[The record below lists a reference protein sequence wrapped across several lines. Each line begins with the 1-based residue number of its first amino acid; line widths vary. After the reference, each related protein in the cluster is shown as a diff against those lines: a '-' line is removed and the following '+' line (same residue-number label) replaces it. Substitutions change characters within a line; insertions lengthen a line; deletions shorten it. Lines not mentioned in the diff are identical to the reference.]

1 MVVDTTIE
9 MEEQIMFDRNNEFKS
24 NYSNTLKQINHLS
37 ENLKTDDD
45 KIRLL
50 SLINNLKYYAS
61 KIEPQDSIDWYKRSS
76 FR

>member
-1 MVVDTTIE
+1 MGR
-9 MEEQIMFDRNNEFKS
+9 FRRNSDFKE
-24 NYSNTLKQINHLS
+24 NYKNTLRQINIIS

-61 KIEPQDSIDWYKRSS
+61 SIEPQESIDWYNKNYK
-76 FR
+76 

>member
-1 MVVDTTIE
+1 
-9 MEEQIMFDRNNEFKS
+9 MERFRRNNDFKE
-24 NYSNTLKQINHLS
+24 NYKNILRQINIIS

-61 KIEPQDSIDWYKRSS
+61 SIESQESIDWYNKNYK
-76 FR
+76 

>member
-1 MVVDTTIE
+1 
-9 MEEQIMFDRNNEFKS
+9 MFERNNEFKT
-24 NYSNTLKQINHLS
+24 NYKNTLNQINYLS

-61 KIEPQDSIDWYKRSS
+61 KIESQESIDWCKRNY
-76 FR
+76 R